1 MEHRKMKEKLVNQYQ
16 ITSRMANSKL
26 ELSQIQLRLRIQET
40 IRKLILTTLLLI
52 AQWVRLLR
60 QWMELKES
68 TLLEEVWT
76 KF

>member
-26 ELSQIQLRLRIQET
+26 ELSQIQLRLRIQGT

-52 AQWVRLLR
+52 AR
-60 QWMELKES
+60 
-68 TLLEEVWT
+68 
-76 KF
+76 